1 MLGLKLSQQILKD
14 TYRTKN
20 QNKIK
25 VSENWGEKNHNGS
38 KKSKGNEKILKEKKE
53 NKSTTFQNLRDVAK
67 VVLREKFH

>member
-25 VSENWGEKNHNGS
+25 VSENRGEK
-38 KKSKGNEKILKEKKE
+38 KSQWIKEIKGK
-53 NKSTTFQNLRDVAK
+53 
-67 VVLREKFH
+67 

>member
-1 MLGLKLSQQILKD
+1 MKTGGK
-14 TYRTKN
+14 
-20 QNKIK
+20 
-25 VSENWGEKNHNGS
+25 KNHNGS